1 MVDLLDCLGL
11 NQVLSLIAN
20 VLNYAGQAIRLQ
32 DRILVLKGRVELKLV
47 TDSLAACREI
57 VTDRNVDLIEHV
69 VVKVVLD
76 GPDTGSSNGYTP
88 SAVVK

>member
-32 DRILVLKGRVELKLV
+32 DRVELKLV